1 MPRPIN
7 SGVKRLK
14 RESVRDLKPLPGEE
28 INITYNTPAFYFS
41 AYGAG
46 QLDVNVDFSLPPGIE
61 ISSGAQ
67 AQTKLVR
74 INTDKSVGLQ
84 PELLPNKNET
94 SYECV
99 VTYLRKQEVKDVYI
113 GDGVAT
119 ERGESIFLP
128 VAIHD
133 MQVFGKVLKIH
144 PENLSITESSVIQNT
159 TGGGVFAT
167 PNSIALSSD
176 YIFAML
182 GNTDVYVLDYSLRIL
197 KDKADVTDS
206 FRGSHRYWLCLRQ

>member
-1 MPRPIN
+1 MVE
-7 SGVKRLK
+7 GVKFRARNATTYQFW
-14 RESVRDLKPLPGEE
+14 REAPGAQRDETLNRYSGEE
-28 INITYNTPAFYFS
+28 ISITYNTPAFYIS

-99 VTYLRKQEVKDVYI
+99 VTYLRKQEVKGVYI

-128 VAIHD
+128 VAHHD
-133 MQVFGKVLKIH
+133 DA
-144 PENLSITESSVIQNT
+144 
-159 TGGGVFAT
+159 GG
-167 PNSIALSSD
+167 
-176 YIFAML
+176 
-182 GNTDVYVLDYSLRIL
+182 R
-197 KDKADVTDS
+197 
-206 FRGSHRYWLCLRQ
+206 